1 MPKAPCWVI
10 LTQILPRVAEKEE
23 EQGQFGSHGM
33 LLHAGG
39 QETTHA
45 AALGAHK
52 REDRCSKDSST
63 SSLIAAVHV
72 YGVCE
77 EEPGCEQPSSSRQAL
92 AHYMKHHHQPWQCG
106 KHSRCLPM
114 PACTRGMQSCSQHC
128 ARTMHAPLQL
138 SSNVHCIIFS
148 MPLTPQGGALCR
160 ACAWWE
166 KPGSP
171 GRWCEWCGAYQRLRA
186 HHCSACARCVDTFD
200 HHCVWLGT
208 CVGARNQA
216 MCAPALLCCLKSS
229 SCPPCHS
236 VVYVLHLGMRRG
248 TREQAMHPWILT

>member
-1 MPKAPCWVI
+1 M
-10 LTQILPRVAEKEE
+10 
-23 EQGQFGSHGM
+23 
-33 LLHAGG
+33 HAGG
-39 QETTHA
+39 QGATHA
-45 AALGAHK
+45 AAMRAHK
-52 REDRCSKDSST
+52 RQDRCSKDSSA

-72 YGVCE
+72 YGACE

-92 AHYMKHHHQPWQCG
+92 ARHWKQHHHQPWPSVE
-106 KHSRCLPM
+106 HSLMPSRACLHARCAELHR
-114 PACTRGMQSCSQHC
+114 ALYQN
-128 ARTMHAPLQL
+128 MHVPLQL
-138 SSNVHCIIFS
+138 SPIVHCITFS
-148 MPLTPQGGALCR
+148 VPLTPQGEALCR

-186 HHCSACARCVDTFD
+186 HHCSLCARCIDTFD

-229 SCPPCHS
+229 SDPPCYS
-236 VVYVLHLGMRRG
+236 VVYVLHLSMRPG
-248 TREQAMHPWILT
+248 TLR